1 MILNIDGKNNTVN
14 VHCPTIYDFVV
25 GINSLDLL
33 KLCTKIPIHSKQQ
46 IHVHEALKG
55 CLIKNIYSRLIQD
68 SIEGTLFSNVINY
81 L

>member
-46 IHVHEALKG
+46 IHVHEG
-55 CLIKNIYSRLIQD
+55 
-68 SIEGTLFSNVINY
+68 IEMMLNKKHR
-81 L
+81 